1 MVYSKFSIKLSK
13 YFLYLF
19 ILRLLLTKWGFSNPW
34 SVYFRLNFLSCF
46 FPFCSFSKVIW
57 LDVTLHRPQNN
68 SKRLKVFSVISQI
81 TFEWLNILILSN
93 TSGDW
98 DPGIP
103 LSHRMP
109 VYGLGIFFFCL
120 MWIIVW
126 NNWNFFVSGCITA

>member
-1 MVYSKFSIKLSK
+1 MTLRLEHTFKRNILSSLSK
-13 YFLYLF
+13 IFSSLDFLYLF
-19 ILRLLLTKWGFSNPW
+19 ILRLLLTKWEFSNPW

-68 SKRLKVFSVISQI
+68 SKRLKVSSVISQI
-81 TFEWLNILILSN
+81 IFEWLNILIISN

-109 VYGLGIFFFCL
+109 VYVLGIFL
-120 MWIIVW
+120 SV
-126 NNWNFFVSGCITA
+126 